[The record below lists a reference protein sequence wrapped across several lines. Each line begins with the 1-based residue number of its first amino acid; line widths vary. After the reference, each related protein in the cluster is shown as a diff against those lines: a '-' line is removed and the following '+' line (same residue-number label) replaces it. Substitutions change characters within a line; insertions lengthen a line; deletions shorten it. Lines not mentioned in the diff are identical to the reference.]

1 MLRPLLRKTLGPILV
16 DAGASFDVAVV
27 RLAQEIA
34 KRGSDPRRHDDVR
47 GRKEYLD
54 RVAST
59 YGALDPASFFAAPPP
74 IEQLHVARVRELTA
88 REPGEVVDWSWR
100 SGWRCATEEQ
110 REKWARWHENDT
122 VHVRRF
128 RHRRKPAP
136 AIICIHGY
144 RAGTFSFEERAFA
157 AQWLFELGLDVAL
170 FTLPFHALR
179 APAGRGSTPLFPTAD
194 VARTNEAF
202 GQAMWDLRGLVQR
215 LRADGAPAVGVMGM
229 SLGGY
234 TTSLLATVEKDLDF
248 AVPFIPVS
256 DLTEVVVDHE
266 ALRGVTVPQNLIDA
280 GKGAMALVRPLGRPA
295 LLPKERMMVVG
306 AIGDR
311 ITKTAHAEAL
321 AAHFGCELVT
331 FPGAHL
337 LQFGRREAF
346 ASIAKFLSR
355 LGLVGPRK

>member
-1 MLRPLLRKTLGPILV
+1 MLRPLLKKTLGPILV

-34 KRGSDPRRHDDVR
+34 RRGSDPRRHDDVR

-54 RVAST
+54 RVAAT
-59 YGALDPASFFAAPPP
+59 YGAIEPEKFFAKPPP
-74 IEQLHVARVRELTA
+74 IEHLHVARVRELVA
-88 REPGEVVDWSWR
+88 REAGEVLDWSWH
-100 SGWRCATEEQ
+100 SGWRCATPEQ
-110 REKWARWHENDT
+110 AEKWARWHENDT

-128 RHRRKPAP
+128 RHRRKQAP

-157 AQWLFELGLDVAL
+157 AQWLYDLGLDVAL

-179 APAGRGSTPLFPTAD
+179 APASRRGTPLFPTAD

-202 GQAMWDLRGLVQR
+202 GQAMWDLRRLAAR
-215 LRADGAPAVGVMGM
+215 LREDGAPAVGVMGM

-234 TTSLLATVEKDLDF
+234 TTSLFATVESELDF
-248 AVPFIPVS
+248 AIPFIPVA
-256 DLTEVVVDHE
+256 DLTDVVVDHE

-280 GKGAMALVRPLGRPA
+280 GKRAMALVRPLARPA
-295 LLPKERMMVVG
+295 KLPKERMMVVG
-306 AIGDR
+306 AAGDR
-311 ITKTAHAEAL
+311 ITKTAHAESL
-321 AAHFGCELVT
+321 AEHFGCELVT
-331 FPGAHL
+331 FQGAHL

-346 ASIAKFLSR
+346 ASIAKFLAR
-355 LGLVGPRK
+355 HAIIGPRR